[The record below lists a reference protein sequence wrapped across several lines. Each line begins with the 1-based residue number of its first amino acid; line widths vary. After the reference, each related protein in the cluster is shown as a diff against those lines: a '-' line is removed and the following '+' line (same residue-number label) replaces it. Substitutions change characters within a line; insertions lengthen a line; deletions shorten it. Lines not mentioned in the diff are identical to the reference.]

1 MRSDIHLNRRQFL
14 GAGVTGL
21 VPFQS
26 ERGGRSPST
35 DDSDTRSSAR
45 LFAVA
50 YRHHVSRAESYETFE
65 RSLDQLFEDSIAPEL
80 ASDRPNLVCFPEAMG
95 LMAMFVGSRGRAGRK
110 LLAEN
115 ANELAAVGALG
126 PPYAPQ
132 ISYYAS
138 KFPGSMSA
146 GRYLLLA
153 LTDTVVRAVIEPA
166 KRLAAEYDCHVA
178 VCTWLPEFERVTGPT
193 ADLLADPELDTDYA
207 YEATS
212 GEVLNR
218 NYIFA
223 PDGSRVDEQEKVYLV
238 PIERQQEDGLGVVG
252 LGLDDLPV
260 VDTPVGRM
268 GTVIS
273 KDAWMPDVN
282 DRLEQLGAD
291 VLLQPEAFDSWGAPG
306 EDMWRPDK
314 FQRGGWWMLQKHV
327 GLQYNVTGQLTG
339 NFGSSTFDGQPFVA
353 GTTPEQS
360 ASCLLGQPSE
370 PGWLAVGDWNTL
382 EGSPADWCG
391 TARRRE
397 YAEIGRAMQPG
408 SGDELE
414 NAYAEDVVYADVPVE
429 TRSPDAPQVPRGGFE
444 ASVPLDPSSDGDD
457 YVPALTATP
466 NGAAC
471 VWIDFRRDVDHV
483 VYAATTIDG
492 LSWSEPL
499 PVTDREPRA
508 YDQQSNQWKPTVTYH
523 DGLVTLFGDFR
534 TENWD
539 IYRSLSSSGR
549 EWSSNDRVD
558 DADRS
563 EGPLRERG
571 HTDPA
576 VLTVEDCLVAVW
588 SDLRWPFVKPQIRV
602 ARSTDGGET
611 WSETVRADGEP
622 VSAPVEQPW
631 ERSPIE
637 SRGQVYPTATVH
649 DGDLLVA
656 WQELTADGPGIF
668 LSRSTD
674 CGRTFTPPKRM
685 DDAGGWRPALGGD
698 GRQSWLVWEAER
710 NEGQLLERR
719 KRTAGGAWSGTR
731 TVDPAPPTDVRQR
744 YATVVGKRVVFED
757 DRTGTASILVAE
769 LDGGQPKR
777 VDDSAAATRAPAA
790 IALPDDRLLVAWQ
803 DARDG
808 EHVRTTVERAGGP
821 FEPEGRSDD

>member
-1 MRSDIHLNRRQFL
+1 MSSGFHLKRRQLL

-26 ERGGRSPST
+26 ERGNRST
-35 DDSDTRSSAR
+35 DADDSDTRSSAR

-65 RSLDQLFEDSIAPEL
+65 RSLDQLFEAAIAPDL
-80 ASDRPNLVCFPEAMG
+80 AGDRPNLVCFPEAMG
-95 LMAMFVGSRGRAGRK
+95 LMAMFVGPRGRAGRE

-115 ANELAAVGALG
+115 VNELAAVGALG

-138 KFPGSMSA
+138 KFPGATSA

-193 ADLLADPELDTDYA
+193 AELLADPELETDYA

-223 PDGSRVDEQEKVYLV
+223 PDGSRVDAQEKVYLV
-238 PIERQQEDGLGVVG
+238 PIERQQEDGLGVLG

-260 VDTPVGRM
+260 ADTPVGRV

-314 FQRGGWWMLQKHV
+314 FQRGGWWMLQKHA

-353 GTTPEQS
+353 GTTPEND
-360 ASCLLGQPSE
+360 ASCLLGQPPE
-370 PGWLAVGDWNTL
+370 PGWLAVGDWNSL
-382 EGSPADWCG
+382 EGSPGDWCG
-391 TARRRE
+391 TDNRRE

-414 NAYAEDVVYADVPVE
+414 NAYAEDVVYADVQVT
-429 TRSPDAPQVPRGGFE
+429 TRSPDATPVPRGDFE
-444 ASVPLDPSSDGDD
+444 ASVPLDGSSDADS

-471 VWIDFRRDVDHV
+471 VWVDFRRGVDHV
-483 VYAATTIDG
+483 VYAATTTDG
-492 LSWSEPL
+492 LAWADPVA
-499 PVTDREPRA
+499 VTDREPRTH
-508 YDQQSNQWKPTVTYH
+508 DQQSNQWKPTVTYD

-539 IYRSLSSSGR
+539 IYRSLSPSGR
-549 EWSSNDRVD
+549 EWFSNERVD
-558 DADRS
+558 DAERS

-571 HTDPA
+571 HTDPTI
-576 VLTVEDCLVAVW
+576 LTVDNCLVAVW
-588 SDLRWPFVKPQIRV
+588 SDLRWPFVKPQVRV

-611 WSETVRADGEP
+611 WSATVRADGQP
-622 VSAPVEQPW
+622 VSAPVDQPW
-631 ERSPIE
+631 DQSPIE
-637 SRGQVYPTATVH
+637 SNGQAYPTATVC
-649 DGDLLVA
+649 DGELLVA
-656 WQELTADGPGIF
+656 WQELTPEGPGIF

-674 CGRTFTPPKRM
+674 RGETFTSPERM
-685 DDAGGWRPALGGD
+685 DENGGWRPALGGD
-698 GRQSWLVWEAER
+698 GHRTWLVWESER
-710 NEGQLLERR
+710 DDGRVLVHR
-719 KRTAGGAWSGTR
+719 KRTSGGAWTGTQ
-731 TVDPAPPTDVRQR
+731 TIEPTPPSEVRQR
-744 YATVVGKRVVFED
+744 YATVVGTRVVFED
-757 DRTGTASILVAE
+757 DRTGTPSILVAP
-769 LDGGQPKR
+769 LDGGQPAR
-777 VDDSAAATRAPAA
+777 VDDSVAATRAPTAVT
-790 IALPDDRLLVAWQ
+790 LPDGRLLVAWQ

-808 EHVRTTVERAGGP
+808 EHVRTTVERFGGP
-821 FEPEGRSDD
+821 LE